1 MDQQRQYI
9 IPVAER
15 DQIIGEPIG
24 IYADFD
30 AAQKPGDRPGQAVEI
45 QADVSHQAFG
55 GRGLRPIGMKTAVVH
70 GFHDRIGIVDGVGSV
85 QCIPVIPLLH
95 FRKITIVFQTE
106 LMDFAF
112 CKTNIA
118 CKFSREYH

>member
-30 AAQKPGDRPGQAVEI
+30 GAQEVG
-45 QADVSHQAFG
+45 
-55 GRGLRPIGMKTAVVH
+55 TA
-70 GFHDRIGIVDGVGSV
+70 G
-85 QCIPVIPLLH
+85 
-95 FRKITIVFQTE
+95 
-106 LMDFAF
+106 
-112 CKTNIA
+112 
-118 CKFSREYH
+118 

>member
-30 AAQKPGDRPGQAVEI
+30 AAQKPGDSPGQAVEWI
-45 QADVSHQAFG
+45 QILSHAFDTSCKKYFILWLWKQADMG
-55 GRGLRPIGMKTAVVH
+55 NEIL
-70 GFHDRIGIVDGVGSV
+70 
-85 QCIPVIPLLH
+85 
-95 FRKITIVFQTE
+95 
-106 LMDFAF
+106 
-112 CKTNIA
+112 
-118 CKFSREYH
+118 